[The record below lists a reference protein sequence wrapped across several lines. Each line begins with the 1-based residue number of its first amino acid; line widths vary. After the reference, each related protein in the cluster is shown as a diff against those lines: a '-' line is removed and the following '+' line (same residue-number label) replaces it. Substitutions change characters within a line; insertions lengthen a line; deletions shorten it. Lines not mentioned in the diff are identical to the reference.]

1 MTLKELCQYT
11 GWGMTKAR
19 EIAKRP
25 ESSYTLRVGNKL
37 YIDKESFDSFINK
50 CMKYHISI

>member
-37 YIDKESFDSFINK
+37 YIDKEGFDSFLNK